1 MDGGPRANQKMIPKP
16 TTIQKGADI
25 LVVDDT
31 PANLELLSEM
41 LKAEGYKV
49 RPVTDGKL
57 ALKAAKSLPPD
68 LILLDILM
76 PDMNGYEVCRRLK
89 DDDALKDIPVI
100 FLSALTELEDK
111 VRGLRG
117 GANDYITKPFHLE
130 EVLARIEIHLGAR
143 RQHKELMAQN
153 DLLKERGRPHMME
166 DSLMK
171 VLSEREREILHWV
184 REGKRNAEIA
194 QILNISAHT
203 VRHHLENVFGKLGV
217 ETRTAAIAILG
228 NSEK

>member
-1 MDGGPRANQKMIPKP
+1 M
-16 TTIQKGADI
+16 
-25 LVVDDT
+25 VVDDI

-49 RPVTDGKL
+49 RPVTGGAM

-76 PDMNGYEVCRRLK
+76 PDMNGHEVCNRLK
-89 DDDALKDIPVI
+89 DDDVLKDIPII

-117 GANDYITKPFHLE
+117 GGNDYITKPFQAE
-130 EVLARIEIHLGAR
+130 EVLARVDVHLKLR
-143 RQHKELMAQN
+143 RQQKELKTEN
-153 DLLKERGRPHMME
+153 HLLKEKQPLRIKQDGLLATL
-166 DSLMK
+166 SL
-171 VLSEREREILHWV
+171 REREILHWV
-184 REGKRNAEIA
+184 REGKRNSEIA

-203 VRHHLENVFGKLGV
+203 VRHHLESVFGKLGV
-217 ETRTAAIAILG
+217 ETRTAAIVILG
-228 NSEK
+228 DSVI